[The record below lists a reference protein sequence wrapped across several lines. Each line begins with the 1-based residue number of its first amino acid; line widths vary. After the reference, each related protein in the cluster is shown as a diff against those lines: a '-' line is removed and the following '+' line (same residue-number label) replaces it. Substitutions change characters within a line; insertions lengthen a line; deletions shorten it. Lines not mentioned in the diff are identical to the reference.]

1 MFKLRAVHLSGLN
14 GVLVVIELVE
24 GESECALSRPRVVPI
39 LQEGVPAAGDEGDL
53 FGCVR

>member
-1 MFKLRAVHLSGLN
+1 MFKLRAVHLSGLY
-14 GVLVVIELVE
+14 GMLILIELVE
-24 GESECALSRPRVVPI
+24 GEGECAFSRPRVVPI